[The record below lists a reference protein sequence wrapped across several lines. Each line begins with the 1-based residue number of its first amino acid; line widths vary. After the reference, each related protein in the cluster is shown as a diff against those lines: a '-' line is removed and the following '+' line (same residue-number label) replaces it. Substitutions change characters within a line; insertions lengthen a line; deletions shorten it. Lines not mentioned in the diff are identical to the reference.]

1 MSNDN
6 VVKLIQ
12 PEILTDR
19 LTEVLR
25 DGARALLTQAVEA
38 EVSEFLAATADL
50 KTDDGCRRV
59 VRHGHLPERQI
70 MTGIGPVAVRQPRVR
85 DREAGADDPTRIR
98 FTPAILPPYA
108 RRSKSLDTL
117 IPILYLRRPPN
128 ASRRTGTRCSPSTTS
143 RPNIGSTC
151 VRRIRSKAP
160 SRPSD
165 TGRSARRDASRTGP
179 RSPWSSSW
187 SKARRRPGVALTAT
201 TSCQRSFE
209 V

>member
-1 MSNDN
+1 MSNDT

-12 PEILTDR
+12 PGILTDR

-85 DREAGADDPTRIR
+85 DREAGADDPARIR
-98 FTPAILPPYA
+98 FTPTILPPYA
-108 RRSKSLDTL
+108 RRSTSLDTL
-117 IPILYLRRPPN
+117 IQILYLKGVSTGDFAPRLAPFGRWIPPDDR
-128 ASRRTGTRCSPSTTS
+128 AFGRCLLPY
-143 RPNIGSTC
+143 
-151 VRRIRSKAP
+151 
-160 SRPSD
+160 RPSQ
-165 TGRSARRDASRTGP
+165 TPTSWSSHVGP
-179 RSPWSSSW
+179 RRCD
-187 SKARRRPGVALTAT
+187 AIQCT
-201 TSCQRSFE
+201 
-209 V
+209 

>member
-1 MSNDN
+1 MGRGR
-6 VVKLIQ
+6 I
-12 PEILTDR
+12 
-19 LTEVLR
+19 
-25 DGARALLTQAVEA
+25 LTQAVEA

-117 IPILYLRRPPN
+117 IPNPLSEKTAECLKKDRDPLLACLRLP
-128 ASRRTGTRCSPSTTS
+128 
-143 RPNIGSTC
+143 RPNIG
-151 VRRIRSKAP
+151 
-160 SRPSD
+160 
-165 TGRSARRDASRTGP
+165 
-179 RSPWSSSW
+179 
-187 SKARRRPGVALTAT
+187 
-201 TSCQRSFE
+201 
-209 V
+209 

>member
-1 MSNDN
+1 MQRRKFSREFKIEAVRFVGERGVSVAEASRDLDVHEN
-6 VVKLIQ
+6 VVELLPKVGEGMNRGRRHIVGVFKPPLLHRRSDMPCPTITLSNLIQ

-38 EVSEFLAATADL
+38 EVSEFLATTADL

-85 DREAGADDPTRIR
+85 DREAGAD
-98 FTPAILPPYA
+98 
-108 RRSKSLDTL
+108 
-117 IPILYLRRPPN
+117 
-128 ASRRTGTRCSPSTTS
+128 
-143 RPNIGSTC
+143 
-151 VRRIRSKAP
+151 
-160 SRPSD
+160 
-165 TGRSARRDASRTGP
+165 ASRTGP

>member
-1 MSNDN
+1 MFNDN

-70 MTGIGPVAVRQPRVR
+70 MTGVGPVAVRQPRVR
-85 DREAGADDPTRIR
+85 DREAGADDPARIR
-98 FTPAILPPYA
+98 FTPAILPRYA

-117 IPILYLRRPPN
+117 IPILYLKGV
-128 ASRRTGTRCSPSTTS
+128 STGDFTATHRDE
-143 RPNIGSTC
+143 
-151 VRRIRSKAP
+151 VRSKPRKCALV
-160 SRPSD
+160 
-165 TGRSARRDASRTGP
+165 TAGSRTI
-179 RSPWSSSW
+179 RHS
-187 SKARRRPGVALTAT
+187 SKARLVETAAERGRDAL
-201 TSCQRSFE
+201 
-209 V
+209 VD